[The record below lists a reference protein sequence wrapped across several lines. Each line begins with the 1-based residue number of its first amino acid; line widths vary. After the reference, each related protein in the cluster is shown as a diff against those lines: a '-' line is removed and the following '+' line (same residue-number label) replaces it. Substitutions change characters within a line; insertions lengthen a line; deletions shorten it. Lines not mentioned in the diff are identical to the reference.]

1 MLDAVSGVSGLPWT
15 AMGAPGL
22 PLTAT
27 GAPGFPLTV
36 PGISGLPMAPAGVS
50 GLPQTAPGASALPSG
65 MSGVTGNA
73 LEAFDES
80 LLPKL
85 RAEEGMALSARQRQ
99 TADLLFSQ
107 RTAVP
112 GTEKGGEL
120 PHAVPDAAEGGTS
133 VGTEDAMERI
143 DSFFRRDSRRY
154 DSGFDILT

>member
-1 MLDAVSGVSGLPWT
+1 MLDAVPGMSGLPWT

-27 GAPGFPLTV
+27 GAPGFSLTV

-50 GLPQTAPGASALPSG
+50 GLPQTVPGASALPST
-65 MSGVTGNA
+65 MPGVNGNA
-73 LEAFDES
+73 LEASDES

-85 RAEEGMALSARQRQ
+85 REEESMARSARQRQ
-99 TADLLFSQ
+99 TADLLFPQ

-120 PHAVPDAAEGGTS
+120 PYAVPDAAEGGAS
-133 VGTEDAMERI
+133 VGTEDALERI